1 MIISMTIL
9 NYREEANVYLS
20 GDTLYFDTSR
30 SVWVPNYVYY
40 MVEHWNSKFPNTIEY
55 VCFTVDGAFTYKVA
69 NLKGKQE
76 WLEVGGE

>member
-1 MIISMTIL
+1 MTTS
-9 NYREEANVYLS
+9 NYKEKEANLYIS

-30 SVWVPNYVYY
+30 SDWVPGYVYY
-40 MVEHWNSKFPNTIEY
+40 MVEHLNSEFSDTIEY
-55 VCFTVDGAFTYKVA
+55 VSFTVDGVFKYKVA